1 MNIGFTGTQEGLTW
15 NQQVALVKT
24 LDHFPSE
31 GSEFHHGKCIGGDEQ
46 AHPLAVGA
54 GFRIVLHPPI
64 SGKKEAQCSISVE
77 LGDAV
82 RPRKDYLDRNRD
94 IVDETDLL
102 IAGPKEETGEA
113 LRSGTWSTVRYARNK
128 KRRIIIIRPSGKIE
142 VENDGADME
151 IGIPI
156 VP

>member
-24 LDHFPSE
+24 LDHFPC
-31 GSEFHHGKCIGGDEQ
+31 SEFHHGKCIGGDEQ

-64 SGKKEAQCSISVE
+64 SGKKEAQCPISVE
-77 LGDAV
+77 LGDVV
-82 RPRKDYLDRNRD
+82 RPRKDYLERNRD

-113 LRSGTWSTVRYARNK
+113 LRSGTWSTVRYARK
-128 KRRIIIIRPSGKIE
+128 QKLRIIIIRPSGKVEI
-142 VENDGADME
+142 ENDRTSLE
-151 IGIPI
+151 S
-156 VP
+156 